1 MLTTTTLNVV
11 IADDHPAVLAGVAIT
26 LNNLRQVRV
35 TGTAG
40 NSTQIVD
47 LLSRQPCDLLITD
60 FAMPDGKYNDG
71 LAMLSYLRTHFPD
84 VRIILFT
91 GLNGAGL
98 TNKLLKLGVK
108 AIVNKADDVAHL
120 ISAVY
125 AVLANAEYLSPTVS
139 SARREQ
145 RVGRRHLSLTKSE
158 IEVLRLYVSG
168 LSVSEIALQLHRTRQ
183 TISAQKIRAMEKLGV
198 ERDAD
203 LYQVVYES
211 RRGIDDIFST

>member
-11 IADDHPAVLAGVAIT
+11 IADDHPAVLAGIEAT
-26 LNNLRQVRV
+26 LHNLRPVRV
-35 TGTAG
+35 TGTAS
-40 NSTQIVD
+40 NSTEIVT
-47 LLSRQPCDLLITD
+47 LLSSQPCDLLITD

-71 LAMLSYLRTHFPD
+71 LAMLSYLRAHFPE

-91 GLNGAGL
+91 GLDGAGL

-125 AVLANAEYLSPTVS
+125 AVLANAEYLSPRVS

-145 RVGRRHLSLTKSE
+145 RIGRRHLSLTKSE

-168 LSVSEIALQLHRTRQ
+168 RSVTEIALQLSRTRQ
-183 TISAQKIRAMEKLGV
+183 TISAQKIRAMQKLGV

-203 LYQVVYES
+203 LYQIVYES